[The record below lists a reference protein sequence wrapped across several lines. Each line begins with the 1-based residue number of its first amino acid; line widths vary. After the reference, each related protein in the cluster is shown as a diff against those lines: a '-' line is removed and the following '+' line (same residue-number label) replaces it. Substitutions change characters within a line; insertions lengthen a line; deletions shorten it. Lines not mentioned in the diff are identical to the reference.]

1 MGTKLTKNENT
12 KYENIKYEDC
22 IPFVP
27 PLTEGIVVKVYD
39 GDTITIASKMPWK
52 DSPYYRFSVRINGI
66 DCPEIRTQN
75 ENEKKCAFIARDLLQ
90 TKLMNNIVTLKNVS
104 LEKYGRILA
113 DVFIG
118 EEDISNML
126 LNENLA
132 VVYHGGKKQCPHD
145 WYEYYLL
152 KNNQSNENN

>member
-66 DCPEIRTQN
+66 N
-75 ENEKKCAFIARDLLQ
+75 KF
-90 TKLMNNIVTLKNVS
+90 
-104 LEKYGRILA
+104 
-113 DVFIG
+113 
-118 EEDISNML
+118 
-126 LNENLA
+126 
-132 VVYHGGKKQCPHD
+132 
-145 WYEYYLL
+145 
-152 KNNQSNENN
+152 